1 MTWRLEVA
9 CSNSSWANI
18 LWCSAWDLNSES
30 FRKLLLRQQR
40 LPVSPTEQNSTS
52 DETRTH
58 NPLGHLVL
66 SQTCIP
72 FHHRSMILKVGLE
85 PTYHKATDPKSAVS
99 PIAPLEHIF
108 VKGWNRTIDMQIFSL
123 SLLPTELLPHKEQVT
138 GFEPVIFGLEDRRD
152 KPASLNLHISCHART
167 RTRNWRIRISRVT
180 NYTTRQCIVHFGFEP
195 NTWRL

>member
-18 LWCSAWDLNSES
+18 LWCSVWESNSES

-58 NPLGHLVL
+58 KPLGHLVL

-99 PIAPLEHIF
+99 PIAPLEHNFFTLRGTCTLNPSRQLGLNPSCIL
-108 VKGWNRTIDMQIFSL
+108 NSTIRAYFRGRMESN
-123 SLLPTELLPHKEQVT
+123 H
-138 GFEPVIFGLEDRRD
+138 R
-152 KPASLNLHISCHART
+152 HADFQSVAT
-167 RTRNWRIRISRVT
+167 TNWATST
-180 NYTTRQCIVHFGFEP
+180 
-195 NTWRL
+195 